1 MNAKILALLLASA
14 SISSAQTG
22 VRILLGMTDKQPTK
36 WDGSVRARGT
46 EVRSIEPW
54 RFDGGDSLQGSGW
67 KLSTHPARL
76 FNAGSQIGL
85 ASVPLVPNGVI
96 VRIASA
102 APDAQLDV
110 ETAQGNF
117 SVRLSDIGF
126 GKVTH
131 PLDGRA
137 RVDLVPPADQITND
151 REEQDYPVAAA
162 APDGT
167 VWLAYA
173 EFKHHKDH
181 DRLRAN
187 LTAAP
192 ADFAAYKQPTGGD
205 RVLAR
210 SLRNGSWSAP
220 IEISPAGGD
229 IYRPAIAIDG
239 AGKPWVFWSQN
250 EKSNFD
256 LWARPIEDGRP
267 GKAVRL
273 SAEAGADMDPVAATD
288 SKGKVWVAWQAWR
301 NGKAS
306 IVAASQAGAGFT
318 PAKPVALSSGN
329 QWDPAIAC
337 DANGRVT
344 IAWDA
349 YDNGNYDVMMRTA
362 TNGAWGKV
370 VAAAA
375 TARYEA
381 YPSIAYDSGGR
392 LWMAYE
398 EGAEGWGKDFGAY
411 SSTGTALYQGRAIRL
426 RGFEHDGRT
435 VKTSTDPG
443 ALMHGAMSL
452 VLDKGHQ
459 NDSDAWIASDARRAQ
474 DRAAN
479 RATANVPAPRNT
491 SPRLGFDKS
500 GRMWLVYR
508 SVNPIWW
515 NPLGT
520 VWFEYAMS
528 YDGAQWTGPIFLTHS
543 DNLLDNRPTLV
554 STTAG
559 QMMVIGSADSRS
571 QFHLALS
578 HGSQEQNASVA
589 TFVGMPTEDPY
600 NNDLY
605 ANTIVLGPGRGSL
618 TTAAE
623 QSEPAPAVAPEIQA
637 ERAAIARMRAYRT
650 RYGGQTLR
658 LARGEFHRHSE
669 ISMDGGQDGS
679 ILDQWRYV
687 IDAVALDWVGCCDHD
702 NGGGREYTWWL
713 TQKQTDLFYAPGR
726 FAPIFNYERSVA
738 YPEGHRNVLFVQR
751 GVRPLPRLPKMA
763 EDSTGKAPDTL
774 MLFRYLKEFHGVAAS
789 HTSATVMGTDWR
801 DNDPE
806 VETSVEIYQGDRQN
820 YEKPGSPRTSTDKD
834 SIGGYRPKGYVDRAL
849 DMGYRMA
856 FEASSDHVSTHMSFG
871 NVLTTAVTREAI
883 LEGFRKRHLY
893 GSTDNILA
901 EFRSGDHIMG
911 DEFSTAQA
919 PAFEIHLTGTAKM
932 AKVVIVKDGQ
942 YVYSQEPNQA
952 DVKFTWRDNSPKAG
966 KASYYYVRGEQS
978 DGEIVWVS
986 PMWITYTGK

>member
-1 MNAKILALLLASA
+1 MTAKIALLFTLASA
-14 SISSAQTG
+14 AFAQTG
-22 VRILLGMTDKQPTK
+22 VRILLGVNDKQPTK
-36 WDGSVRARGT
+36 WDGSVRGRGT
-46 EVRSIEPW
+46 EVRGIEPW
-54 RFDGGDSLQGSGW
+54 RFDRGDSLQGSAW
-67 KLSTHPARL
+67 TMSTHPARL
-76 FNAGSQIGL
+76 FNGGSQIGL
-85 ASVPLVPNGVI
+85 SAVPVVPNGVI
-96 VRIASA
+96 VRVSST

-110 ETAQGNF
+110 QTAQGNF
-117 SVRLSDIGF
+117 TIRLGDIGY
-126 GKVTH
+126 GTVAH

-137 RVDLVPPADQITND
+137 RVDLVPPTEQLTND
-151 REEQDYPVAAA
+151 REEQDYPAAA
-162 APDGT
+162 TAPDGT
-167 VWLAYA
+167 VWLVYA
-173 EFKHHKDH
+173 EFTHNKEH

-187 LTAAP
+187 LKAAP
-192 ADFAAYKQPTGGD
+192 ANFADYNLPTGGD

-210 SLRNGSWSAP
+210 SMHNGSWSAP
-220 IEISPAGGD
+220 IEMSQAGGD
-229 IYRPAIAIDG
+229 VFRPSVAVDG
-239 AGKPWVFWSQN
+239 SGQPWVFWAQN
-250 EKSNFD
+250 EKNNFD
-256 LWARPIEDGRP
+256 IWARPVENGRP

-273 SAEAGADMDPVAATD
+273 SSESGTDMDPVAATD
-288 SKGKVWVAWQAWR
+288 SKGKIWVAWQAWR
-301 NGKAS
+301 NGKAA
-306 IVAASQAGAGFT
+306 IVAASQSGAGFA
-318 PAKPVALSSGN
+318 PAKVVSPSSGN
-329 QWDPAIAC
+329 QWNPAIAC
-337 DANGRVT
+337 DGEGRVT
-344 IAWDA
+344 VAWDD
-349 YDNGNYDVMMRTA
+349 YSNGNYDVMLRTA
-362 TNGAWGKV
+362 TNGSWGKT

-392 LWMAYE
+392 LWVAYE

-411 SSTGTALYQGRAIRL
+411 SSTGTALYQGRAVRL
-426 RGFEHDGRT
+426 RGFEHDGRP
-435 VKTSTDPG
+435 VKTSADPG

-452 VLDKGHQ
+452 QMDKGHQ
-459 NDSDAWIASDARRAQ
+459 NDSDAWIESDPNRAKE
-474 DRAAN
+474 RKSN

-491 SPRLGFDKS
+491 SPRLAFDKS

-528 YDGAQWTGPIFLTHS
+528 YDGAQWVGPIYLTHS
-543 DNLLDNRPTLV
+543 DNLLDNRPALV
-554 STTAG
+554 SNAAG
-559 QMMVIGSADSRS
+559 QMMVIGSSDSRS
-571 QFHLALS
+571 QFQLALS

-605 ANTIVLGPGRGSL
+605 ANTITLGPGRGSL
-618 TTAAE
+618 TTSAE
-623 QSEPAPAVAPEIQA
+623 QAESAPAVTPEIQA

-650 RYGGQTLR
+650 KYGGQTMR

-669 ISMDGGQDGS
+669 ISMDGGQDGT

-687 IDAVALDWVGCCDHD
+687 IDAVSLDWVGCCDHD

-726 FAPIFNYERSVA
+726 FSPIFNYERSVA
-738 YPEGHRNVLFVQR
+738 YPEGHRNVLFAQR
-751 GVRPLPRLPKMA
+751 GIRTLPRLPKMA

-774 MLFRYLKEFHGVAAS
+774 MLYRYLKEFHGVAAS

-820 YEKPGSPRTSTDKD
+820 YEMPGSPRTSTEKD

-849 DMGYRMA
+849 EMGYRMA

-871 NVLTTAVTREAI
+871 NVLTTALTREAI

-901 EFRSGDHIMG
+901 EFRSGDHTMG
-911 DEFSTAQA
+911 DEFSSAQS
-919 PAFEIHLTGTAKM
+919 PAFDVHLTGTAKF
-932 AKVVIVKDGQ
+932 AKVVIVKNGK
-942 YVYSQEPNQA
+942 YVYSQEPNQE
-952 DVKFTWRDNSPKAG
+952 DVKFTWRDNSPTQG
-966 KASYYYVRGEQS
+966 KASYYYVRGEQQ